1 MPNRSSKA
9 KNPRDLNQLA
19 AAIVNAAV
27 DESPPATETPPVDPD
42 PSSPYDER
50 GKLKAA
56 VALGKMGGAKGGQA
70 RAKNLSKRRRAE
82 IAKRAA
88 LARWGS

>member
-27 DESPPATETPPVDPD
+27 DESPPATETPPVEPVDPV
-42 PSSPYDER
+42 
-50 GKLKAA
+50 KAA
-56 VALGKMGGAKGGQA
+56 AAMLGRKGGLRGGPA
-70 RAKNLSKRRRAE
+70 RAKALSKKRRAE
-82 IAKRAA
+82 IAKNAA
-88 LARWGS
+88 RARWKS